1 MTILPNYPMVAQRTD
16 YTADGLPSENKEMN
30 CVPSSILSMIMYFS
44 GIQQVDKEWDP
55 DRILNMAYPE
65 GYQGGTEASKF
76 VDACKHFGVHLFA
89 IDGDNAALVTKAH
102 QYLAQGKPVLFTI
115 VDPYMPANSGYTHV
129 CVWFADSAG
138 TLTAMDPW
146 PGRPVT
152 HSDGEWEAVM
162 RFNEIWIAERID
174 EIVRIDITT
183 PGVPTYFEALN
194 EHQWRCKQTGH
205 VIQYAILDTYKGYG
219 NSLSCGLSHLGLPL
233 SDEITIAPGGIVK
246 QHFERGV
253 LAYDP
258 VPHHIDNP
266 PGWGSVYPMHL
277 YSGPG
282 QDPGIAKLQAI
293 VADLTAANNM
303 QAQKITDLQQEQ
315 VVDPLASQALATVRQ
330 IKTMVQPF

>member
-1 MTILPNYPMVAQRTD
+1 MTILPNYPMVAQRTY
-16 YTADGLPSENKEMN
+16 YTAYGLPSENIEMN
-30 CVPSSILSMIMYFS
+30 CFPSSILSMNMYFS

-115 VDPYMPANSGYTHV
+115 VDPYM
-129 CVWFADSAG
+129 
-138 TLTAMDPW
+138 
-146 PGRPVT
+146 
-152 HSDGEWEAVM
+152 
-162 RFNEIWIAERID
+162 
-174 EIVRIDITT
+174 
-183 PGVPTYFEALN
+183 
-194 EHQWRCKQTGH
+194 
-205 VIQYAILDTYKGYG
+205 GYG